1 MSDGGLGLVS
11 RRLNVQ
17 TGLGVDYSENHKF
30 QDGLI
35 NNRGQVVIHEFGVA
49 CTCRGGDRS
58 DPVVGASGSLNCSRC
73 ENGILFRQ
81 PRQIMGLIVGIGYGK
96 QLAETGF
103 LTPGDCLL
111 SVSPNLA
118 DPPSD
123 FDKITFTWPENIN
136 DGQVIVRGAD
146 AVKTE
151 ALQAN
156 EDRLHYVAAKALH
169 VEDEDGVI
177 YNEGPDF
184 HFDARKLIW
193 TNGPEVNKRFSIKY
207 MAYLEWIVFT
217 SPTSRRD
224 KDGSLGYRIG
234 LRKKHA
240 INLRD
245 PIGEGIEDK
254 LKFNS
259 RVSA

>member
-1 MSDGGLGLVS
+1 MSDKSLGLVS
-11 RRLNVQ
+11 RRLNIQ
-17 TGLGVDYSENHKF
+17 TGLGVDYSDNHKF

-35 NNRGQVVIHEFGVA
+35 NNRGQVVIQEIGVA

-58 DPVVGASGSLNCSRC
+58 DPVVGASGKLNCRRC

-81 PRQIMGLIVGIGYGK
+81 PRQIMGLIVGIGYGR
-96 QLAETGF
+96 QLSEVGF
-103 LTPGDCLL
+103 LSPGDCLL

-118 DPPSD
+118 EPPAD

-136 DGQVIVRGAD
+136 DGQVIVRGVESVNND
-146 AVKTE
+146 S
-151 ALQAN
+151 LGPN

-169 VEDEDGVI
+169 VEDEDGVV
-177 YNEGPDF
+177 YDEGADF
-184 HFDARKLIW
+184 YFDARKIIW
-193 TNGPEVNKRFSIKY
+193 TNPPETEKRYSIKY

-240 INLRD
+240 VNLRN
-245 PIGEGIEDK
+245 PIDESIEEK
-254 LKFNS
+254 LEFNS